1 MTLPFSLFPPLLK
14 ARFPA
19 EPQHGASAME
29 IFVSLILAVLGL
41 AIPLAILFFSLK
53 RKNAS
58 GTPAKSKPEKLRTP
72 SRAD

>member
-1 MTLPFSLFPPLLK
+1 
-14 ARFPA
+14 
-19 EPQHGASAME
+19 ME